1 MCEHAASPGTGVA
14 RWLGTRAHRPLSTP
28 NCPQQGPC
36 QPSGPE
42 QGELTF
48 NQTTEIMNKTNRTE
62 QKTESQ
68 NKKRRSDSLSKPA
81 LGARPG
87 LRPHLQGS
95 QALLSPPRTRRLP
108 DRQAPSHP
116 PASASR
122 RHLLETPCPPAACF
136 SAGLPTPGSVC

>member
-1 MCEHAASPGTGVA
+1 MSTLPLPGRGWRGGSAPGHTDLSLHLTVLNRVPVSPVV
-14 RWLGTRAHRPLSTP
+14 H
-28 NCPQQGPC
+28 
-36 QPSGPE
+36 E